1 MIRQLAIIGV
11 GLIGGSLARALRE
24 AEAVEEVVGF
34 SRRVDHLQEA
44 VDLGVI
50 DRAAISVEDAVRS
63 ADMIVLAVPVG
74 NVAAIMQQIAEHA
87 SVDAIV
93 TDVGSVKGSV
103 IEAARQ
109 SLGDSFDRFV
119 PGHPIAGTEHSGVA
133 ASFAELFQGHRVVL
147 TPEEDTDEAAVDK
160 VWAMWREAG
169 ADVIVMDAVTHD
181 AVLAACSHVPH
192 VLAFTLV
199 DTLVRQDNHKAVFDL
214 AAGGFRDFT
223 RIAGSDPVMWRDI
236 CLHNARAVNEVLRL
250 FRDDLDA
257 AIKAIESRDGEFLLE
272 TFQRARHARQRF
284 ITHKSRNDKE

>member
-11 GLIGGSLARALRE
+11 GLIGGSLARALRD
-24 AEAVEEVVGF
+24 ADAVEEIVGYG
-34 SRRVDHLQEA
+34 RRVDHLQEA

-50 DRAAISVEDAVRS
+50 DRAAVSVADAVHG
-63 ADMIVLAVPVG
+63 ADMIVVAVPVG
-74 NVAAIMQQIAEHA
+74 NVSTVLEDIADHA
-87 SVDAIV
+87 GPDAIV

-103 IEAARQ
+103 IDAARQ
-109 SLGDSFDRFV
+109 ALGDSFNRFV

-147 TPEEDTDEAAVDK
+147 TPEQETDESAVDK
-160 VWAMWREAG
+160 VWAMWRHTG
-169 ADVIVMDAVTHD
+169 ADVMVMDARTHD

-214 AAGGFRDFT
+214 AAGGFRDFS

-236 CLHNARAVNEVLRL
+236 CLHNADAVTEVLRL
-250 FRDDLDA
+250 FRGDLDA
-257 AIKAIESRDGEFLLE
+257 VIDAIEIRDGDFLAK
-272 TFQRARHARQRF
+272 TFQRARQDR
-284 ITHKSRNDKE
+284 KSVV